1 MLNNS
6 LFFINEKPIMK
17 YSYIFLFIFPFLLCC
32 NKPKSITSQFSNS
45 SKLYTDNTLAIEEVY
60 IKMPQIYN
68 LTDSTLIITALTINH
83 SSDKY
88 LIYIA
93 SKKTGKIIKR
103 LGAEGRGPEEMISVS
118 NISTLNNEILFYDSV
133 GRKILH
139 YNFSNDS
146 VYFQTIVSQKKFFLI
161 NLYLIN
167 DNKFISSGVFGKNM
181 YIYGNII
188 TGKGLYY
195 LEYPFLPDVSKEKQ
209 KDLTLARHYAYIGGM
224 IKHPDFPKFIYYSG
238 LAEYLQIIE
247 LNGDTLKE
255 VMHLSF
261 APPIGKV
268 VYNVDAYVWAT
279 NSQLAHAC
287 FIRGTASNKYIYLLY
302 SGKPIKENDFIKS
315 KYIFIF
321 DWDGKAIKILELDKE
336 VYSICVDE
344 EDHEIYAY
352 TTNDKT
358 LKNEILH
365 YTL

>member
-1 MLNNS
+1 MLA
-6 LFFINEKPIMK
+6 K
-17 YSYIFLFIFPFLLCC
+17 
-32 NKPKSITSQFSNS
+32 
-45 SKLYTDNTLAIEEVY
+45 KLNV
-60 IKMPQIYN
+60 
-68 LTDSTLIITALTINH
+68 
-83 SSDKY
+83 
-88 LIYIA
+88 
-93 SKKTGKIIKR
+93 
-103 LGAEGRGPEEMISVS
+103 AE
-118 NISTLNNEILFYDSV
+118 N
-133 GRKILH
+133 
-139 YNFSNDS
+139 
-146 VYFQTIVSQKKFFLI
+146 
-161 NLYLIN
+161 
-167 DNKFISSGVFGKNM
+167 
-181 YIYGNII
+181 
-188 TGKGLYY
+188 
-195 LEYPFLPDVSKEKQ
+195 
-209 KDLTLARHYAYIGGM
+209 
-224 IKHPDFPKFIYYSG
+224 
-238 LAEYLQIIE
+238 
-247 LNGDTLKE
+247 TLKE

-365 YTL
+365 YAL